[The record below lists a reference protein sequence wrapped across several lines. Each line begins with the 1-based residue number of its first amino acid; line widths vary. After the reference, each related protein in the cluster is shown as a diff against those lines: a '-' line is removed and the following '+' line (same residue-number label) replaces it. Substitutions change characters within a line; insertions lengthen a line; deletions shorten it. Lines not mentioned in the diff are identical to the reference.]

1 MKKILIKFFALP
13 AYFLFLL
20 ISYALA
26 EEKASVVFYGSPSV
40 QIIEGGFDRI
50 AGPIEPSKMD
60 SAKCIVEE
68 IDGKYYWATR
78 DRKPLIRYAA
88 GAYITYIALD
98 GAGYIRTLNPLFERK
113 LVESIM
119 SKTDLMFD
127 YVEHMTLGLRSFTYY
142 GHAIGG
148 SKDN

>member
-1 MKKILIKFFALP
+1 MKKYLLKFFALP
-13 AYFLFLL
+13 AYFLFLF

-26 EEKASVVFYGSPSV
+26 EEKASIVFYGAPSV
-40 QIIEGGFDRI
+40 QIIEGGFDRV
-50 AGPIEPSKMD
+50 AGPIEPSKMN
-60 SAKCIVEE
+60 SSKCIIEE

-88 GAYITYIALD
+88 GAYITYVALD
-98 GAGYIRTLNPLFERK
+98 GAGYIRTLNPLFDRK
-113 LVESIM
+113 LVESLM

-127 YVEHMTLGLRSFTYY
+127 YVEHMTLGLRSITYY

>member
-13 AYFLFLL
+13 AYFLFLF

-26 EEKASVVFYGSPSV
+26 DEKASIVFYGAPSV
-40 QIIEGGFDRI
+40 QIIEGGFDRV

-60 SAKCIVEE
+60 SAECIIQE

-78 DRKPLIRYAA
+78 NRKPLLRVAA
-88 GAYITYIALD
+88 GAYITYISLD
-98 GAGYIRTLNPLFERK
+98 GAGYIRIIDPSLKP
-113 LVESIM
+113 VGSQI
-119 SKTDLMFD
+119 SKTDVMFD
-127 YVEHMTLGLRSFTYY
+127 YVEHMTLGLRSVTYY
-142 GHAIGG
+142 GRAIGS